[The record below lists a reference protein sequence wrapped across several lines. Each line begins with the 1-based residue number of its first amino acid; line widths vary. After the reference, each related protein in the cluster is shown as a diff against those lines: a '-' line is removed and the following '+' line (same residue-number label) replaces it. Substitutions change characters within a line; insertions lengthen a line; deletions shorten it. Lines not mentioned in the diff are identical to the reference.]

1 MEFFLCKDHYGMCEE
16 EKKTLEDKMSVL
28 ACERW
33 RECWLKIRKRILLS
47 KNKKQK
53 KKRISH
59 TEHRNETQKQNWN
72 IAGQFFWLFNACLV
86 VCLLLFWHCRIEWWF
101 FFLNENWSNW
111 KYYFKKT
118 FSSSSLLHRTF
129 KCNDHH
135 HWMNWWKSKK
145 FF

>member
-1 MEFFLCKDHYGMCEE
+1 MECVKKKKKHWKTKWVCLRVRDGECVGWKF
-16 EKKTLEDKMSVL
+16 EKEFCFRKT
-28 ACERW
+28 R
-33 RECWLKIRKRILLS
+33 
-47 KNKKQK
+47 NKK